1 MAAAMVVI
9 LLAVAPSQAQQAP
22 AYTDFQEAVTAAEQ
36 QGKNLALYFYA
47 DAWQT
52 PQSLDD
58 LLPKDW
64 AVQTYLDRHYIRV
77 NIDAESDAGRELAAR
92 YAPLGVFPTLALITP
107 EGTLK
112 GSLSTPDTDPGTYAT
127 FFLRTEL
134 LSSPSNLFR

>member
-1 MAAAMVVI
+1 MVVI

-22 AYTDFQEAVTAAEQ
+22 AHTDFQEAVTAAEQ

-47 DAWQT
+47 DAGQT

-58 LLPKDW
+58 LLPENW
-64 AVQTYLDRHYIRV
+64 AVQTYLDRQYIRV
-77 NIDAESDAGRELAAR
+77 NIDAESDAGRELADR
-92 YAPLGVFPTLALITP
+92 YAPLDVFPTLALITP

-112 GSLSTPDTDPGTYAT
+112 GSLSIPDTDPGTYAT

-134 LSSPSNLFR
+134 LSSPAKIFR